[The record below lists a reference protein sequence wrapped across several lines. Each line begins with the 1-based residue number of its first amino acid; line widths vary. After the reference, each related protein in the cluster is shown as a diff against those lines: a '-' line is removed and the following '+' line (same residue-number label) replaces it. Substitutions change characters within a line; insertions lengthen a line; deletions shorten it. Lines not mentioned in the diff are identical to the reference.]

1 LLAAPAFEL
10 LQSSTKDALNDAAN
24 AINDAAGAVEDTAS
38 KAAKQ
43 VSGWFG

>member
-10 LQSSTKDALNDAAN
+10 LQSSTKD

-38 KAAKQ
+38 KAAKT